1 MPRRRIAPTSNGF
14 IIGLKPISLA
24 MGVSTR
30 TVLRWS
36 QSQGFPLAT
45 LPGGLRITSERLID
59 LWLLS
64 RIPPVPGSP
73 RIERQDN
80 IRA

>member
-1 MPRRRIAPTSNGF
+1 MPRRRIKPASNGF
-14 IIGLKPISLA
+14 IIGLKPIALTL
-24 MGVSTR
+24 GVTPR

-64 RIPPVPGSP
+64 RIPPMPDSP
-73 RIERQDN
+73 SIDREV
-80 IRA
+80 ATHG